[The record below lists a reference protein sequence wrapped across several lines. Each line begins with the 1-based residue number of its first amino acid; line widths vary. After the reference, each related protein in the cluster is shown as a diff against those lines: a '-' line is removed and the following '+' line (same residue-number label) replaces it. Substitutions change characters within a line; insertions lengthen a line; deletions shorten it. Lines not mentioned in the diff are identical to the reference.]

1 VLREGERARV
11 PVVSRFG
18 FLRGRGG
25 KPQKQPQARALS
37 STYYPGRNKNARQP
51 LTTGDTLWYVNP
63 LPGAAL
69 KAAMLDLAT
78 ARAILAV
85 LDAACERD
93 PSLRALRDSLWDA
106 IIDAE
111 ARSVE
116 GVRW

>member
-1 VLREGERARV
+1 M
-11 PVVSRFG
+11 
-18 FLRGRGG
+18 
-25 KPQKQPQARALS
+25 
-37 STYYPGRNKNARQP
+37 
-51 LTTGDTLWYVNP
+51 
-63 LPGAAL
+63 
-69 KAAMLDLAT
+69 KAAMLDLPT

-93 PSLRALRDSLWDA
+93 PSIRSLRDALWDA

>member
-1 VLREGERARV
+1 M
-11 PVVSRFG
+11 
-18 FLRGRGG
+18 
-25 KPQKQPQARALS
+25 
-37 STYYPGRNKNARQP
+37 
-51 LTTGDTLWYVNP
+51 TTHDTLAYANP
-63 LPGAAL
+63 TPGAAL

-93 PSLRALRDSLWDA
+93 PSFRPLRDALWDA

>member
-1 VLREGERARV
+1 M
-11 PVVSRFG
+11 
-18 FLRGRGG
+18 
-25 KPQKQPQARALS
+25 
-37 STYYPGRNKNARQP
+37 
-51 LTTGDTLWYVNP
+51 TTHDTLAYVNP
-63 LPGAAL
+63 TPGACL
-69 KAAMLDLAT
+69 KAVMLDLAT

-93 PSLRALRDSLWDA
+93 PSLRSLRDALWDT

>member
-1 VLREGERARV
+1 
-11 PVVSRFG
+11 
-18 FLRGRGG
+18 
-25 KPQKQPQARALS
+25 
-37 STYYPGRNKNARQP
+37 
-51 LTTGDTLWYVNP
+51 LTTHDTLAYSNP
-63 LPGAAL
+63 APGAAL
-69 KAAMLDLAT
+69 KAAMLDLPT

-93 PSLRALRDSLWDA
+93 PSIRSLRDALWDA

>member
-1 VLREGERARV
+1 M
-11 PVVSRFG
+11 
-18 FLRGRGG
+18 
-25 KPQKQPQARALS
+25 
-37 STYYPGRNKNARQP
+37 
-51 LTTGDTLWYVNP
+51 TTHDTLSYVNP
-63 LPGAAL
+63 TPGAAL

-93 PSLRALRDSLWDA
+93 PSFRPLRDALWDA